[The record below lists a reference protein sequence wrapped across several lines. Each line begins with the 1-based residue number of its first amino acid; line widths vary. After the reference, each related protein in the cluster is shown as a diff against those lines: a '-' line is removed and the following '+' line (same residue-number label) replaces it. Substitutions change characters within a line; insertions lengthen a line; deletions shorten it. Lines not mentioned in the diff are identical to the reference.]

1 MAGEPQDIV
10 YNDYMVKSSLDS
22 VNTYDIPFDDALG
35 ERYLAYAL
43 STITSRSLPDVRDG
57 LKPVHRRLLFA
68 MRQLRLDPGTGFKK
82 CARVVGD
89 VIGKYHPH
97 GDTAVYDA
105 LVRLAQEFSVRYPLV
120 EGQGNF
126 GNIDGDSA
134 AAMRYTESRLT
145 EYALAML
152 KGIDEQ
158 AVDFRETYDGTE
170 SEPVLI
176 PASVPNILANGASG
190 IAVGM
195 ATSIPPH
202 NLDEICC
209 ALRHLIKFPKAT
221 INKLISLMPGPD
233 FPTGGVLAESID
245 SINSAYQTGRG
256 SFRLRA
262 RWETEKLQRGQWQ
275 IVVSEIPYHI
285 QKSRLIEK
293 VAELMQAKKLP
304 MLEDIRDES
313 AADIRLVLEPRSRT
327 IEPELLMETLFQHT
341 DLEVRIGLNMNV
353 LDPNTVPR
361 VMSLREVLQAF
372 LDHRHD
378 VLLRRT
384 NNRLEKIKTRLQ
396 VLSGYMI
403 VYLNLDEVI
412 AIIRNDDH
420 PKPILIKRWKLK
432 DVQAEA
438 ILNMRLRSLRK
449 LDEIEIRKE
458 IEELE
463 IEQKGLKALLNNKSA
478 RWKVI
483 TKEIAE
489 IRKQFGKN
497 TLLGK
502 RRTKI
507 GEAPSATIVPITAI
521 IEKEP
526 VTIVCSQMGWIRA
539 VKGHLDD
546 ISSLKFKEGD
556 RYRFALHGQTT
567 DKVLIFGTNGRF
579 YTIGCDKLPGGRGH
593 GEPVRMVTGLGNEHG
608 VVDLLIHNAG
618 RKLLVTASDGRGFI
632 VKEEDVVAQTRGGKQ
647 VLNVAGDVEARVCRI
662 IPEGSDY
669 IAAIGENHKLII
681 FPICEIA
688 EMSRGRGTKLQSYKD
703 GGLSDVKAFKI
714 GDGLQ
719 WRNGGRL
726 RTELDLGSFIGK
738 RAQAGR
744 LAPRGFPRSNKFD

>member
-1 MAGEPQDIV
+1 LAGEPQDIV
-10 YNDYMVKSSLDS
+10 YNDYMVKSLPDTH
-22 VNTYDIPFDDALG
+22 NTYDILFDDALG

-152 KGIDEQ
+152 EGIDEQ

-221 INKLISLMPGPD
+221 INKLISFMPGPD
-233 FPTGGVLAESID
+233 FPTGGVLAENSSSII
-245 SINSAYQTGRG
+245 SSYQTGRG

-262 RWETEKLQRGQWQ
+262 KWEKEDLQRGQWQ

-293 VAELMQAKKLP
+293 IAELMQDKKLP

-353 LDPNTVPR
+353 LDPDTIPR
-361 VMSLREVLQAF
+361 VMGLREVLQAF
-372 LDHRHD
+372 LDHRHN
-378 VLLRRT
+378 VLLRRI
-384 NNRLEKIKTRLQ
+384 NNRLKKIKTRLQ

-412 AIIRNDDH
+412 AIIRNDDQ
-420 PKPILIKRWKLK
+420 PKPILIKRWKLS

-449 LDEIEIRKE
+449 LDEMEIRKE

-463 IEQKGLKALLNNKSA
+463 TEQKDLKALLNNEPA

-483 TKEIAE
+483 TEEIGK
-489 IRKQFGKN
+489 IRKRFGKN

-507 GEAPSATIVPITAI
+507 GEAPSATIVPITAM

-526 VTIVCSQMGWIRA
+526 VTIVCSEMGWIRT

-546 ISSLKFKEGD
+546 FSSLKFKEGD

-593 GEPVRMVTGLGNEHG
+593 GEPVRMVTGLGNDNG
-608 VVDLLIHNAG
+608 VVELLIHNAG
-618 RKLLVTASDGRGFI
+618 RKLLVAASDGRGFI

-647 VLNVAGDVEARVCRI
+647 VLNVTGGVEACACRI

-681 FPICEIA
+681 FPIGEIA

-703 GGLSDVKAFKI
+703 GGLSDVKAFKLD
-714 GDGLQ
+714 DGLQ

-726 RTELDLGSFIGK
+726 RTEIDLGSFLGK

-744 LAPRGFPRSNKFD
+744 LAPRGFPRSNKFG

>member
-1 MAGEPQDIV
+1 
-10 YNDYMVKSSLDS
+10 MVKSFPDAA
-22 VNTYDIPFDDALG
+22 NTYDISFDDALG

-145 EYALAML
+145 DYALAML
-152 KGIDEQ
+152 EGIDEQ
-158 AVDFRETYDGTE
+158 AVDFKETYDGTE

-221 INKLISLMPGPD
+221 INKLISFMPGPD
-233 FPTGGVLAESID
+233 FPTGGVLAESSD
-245 SINSAYQTGRG
+245 SIISSYQTGRG

-262 RWETEKLQRGQWQ
+262 RWVKEKLQRGQWQ
-275 IVVSEIPYHI
+275 IVVTEIPYHI

-293 VAELMQAKKLP
+293 VAELMQDKKLP

-353 LDPNTVPR
+353 LDPDTIPR
-361 VMSLREVLQAF
+361 VMGLREVLQAF
-372 LDHRHD
+372 LDHRHN

-384 NNRLEKIKTRLQ
+384 NYRLEKIKTRLQ

-412 AIIRNDDH
+412 AIIRNDDQ
-420 PKPILIKRWKLK
+420 PKPILIKRWKLS

-463 IEQKGLKALLNNKSA
+463 IEQKDLKALLDNESA
-478 RWKVI
+478 RWNVI
-483 TKEIAE
+483 TEEIDK
-489 IRKQFGKN
+489 IRKRFGKN

-507 GEAPSATIVPITAI
+507 GKAPSAKIVPITAM

-526 VTIVCSQMGWIRA
+526 VTIVCSQKGWIRA

-546 ISSLKFKEGD
+546 FSSLKFKEGD
-556 RYRFALHGQTT
+556 QYRFALHGQTT
-567 DKVLIFGTNGRF
+567 DKILFFGTNGRF

-593 GEPVRMVTGLGNEHG
+593 GEPVRMVTGLGNDNG
-608 VVDLLIHNAG
+608 VVELLIHNVG
-618 RKLLVTASDGRGFI
+618 RKLLVAASDGRGFI

-647 VLNVAGDVEARVCRI
+647 VLNVAGDVEACACRI

-669 IAAIGENHKLII
+669 VAAIGENHKLII
-681 FPICEIA
+681 FPINEIT

-703 GGLSDVKAFKI
+703 GGLSDVKAFKLD
-714 GDGLQ
+714 DGLQ
-719 WRNGGRL
+719 WRNGGRF
-726 RTELDLGSFIGK
+726 RTEMDLGSFIGK